1 MAETVA
7 GNVNYRIYWI
17 EERELRAYEERP
29 FQQEIDSLPKWGLHQ
44 FIDPIRRVPPTGYLS
59 HLSFRLLICTCQRE
73 VKGGKESR
81 SHYV

>member
-1 MAETVA
+1 MAEAVA

-44 FIDPIRRVPPTGYLS
+44 FIDPIRRVPPTGFFIPPQLS
-59 HLSFRLLICTCQRE
+59 ALNFVHAS
-73 VKGGKESR
+73 GGKR
-81 SHYV
+81 R